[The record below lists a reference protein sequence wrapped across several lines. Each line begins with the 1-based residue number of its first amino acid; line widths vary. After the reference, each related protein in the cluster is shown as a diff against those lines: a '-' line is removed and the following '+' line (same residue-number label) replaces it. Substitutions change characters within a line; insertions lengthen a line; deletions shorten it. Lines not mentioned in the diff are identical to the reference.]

1 MWGGFVLFF
10 YKDWFTQDS
19 KGHNT
24 VCSIII
30 IIIFVRAQQARSLVL
45 FLSVLQMYFSAF
57 LLKEEKACFHEGTG
71 KESACGL

>member
-1 MWGGFVLFF
+1 MFFF